1 MKLILKVSNSY
12 ESLYNVSWNY
22 KKLGCPF
29 NQSKVFLPKFCMML
43 PRVFMFACEKVKHV
57 LTSRPKFDRVPLYT
71 G

>member
-1 MKLILKVSNSY
+1 MKVYTMYHGTIKNLVVLLIKVKY
-12 ESLYNVSWNY
+12 
-22 KKLGCPF
+22 
-29 NQSKVFLPKFCMML
+29 FLPKFCMML